1 MSARNFLVYGL
12 LAGFVA
18 GFLAFAV
25 ARTVGEPPVNAS
37 IAIEE
42 AGSAHSHSDAADAA
56 GAEGTTHSH
65 EEEAVVSRADQS
77 TWGLLTATV
86 LFGTAIGGVL
96 GLICAFA
103 AGRLGRLRPVASTA
117 VVVVTGFVAFYLV
130 PYLKYPPNPPAVG
143 SADTIGARTAEYFS
157 MVLISIVAAVAAVSV
172 ARKLASARDAFTGVA
187 VAVIGYVVVMTVA
200 GLLMPVIDEVPDAFP
215 ADTLWD
221 FRIASLATQAALWG
235 AIVVVLT
242 GLVARAV
249 RAEQA
254 RQARRDL
261 IGTAR

>member
-25 ARTVGEPPVNAS
+25 ARTVGEPPVHAS

-56 GAEGTTHSH
+56 AKEGTTHSH

-103 AGRLGRLRPVASTA
+103 AGRLGRLRPVA
-117 VVVVTGFVAFYLV
+117 VTEASVES
-130 PYLKYPPNPPAVG
+130 VG
-143 SADTIGARTAEYFS
+143 
-157 MVLISIVAAVAAVSV
+157 
-172 ARKLASARDAFTGVA
+172 
-187 VAVIGYVVVMTVA
+187 
-200 GLLMPVIDEVPDAFP
+200 
-215 ADTLWD
+215 
-221 FRIASLATQAALWG
+221 
-235 AIVVVLT
+235 
-242 GLVARAV
+242 
-249 RAEQA
+249 
-254 RQARRDL
+254 
-261 IGTAR
+261 